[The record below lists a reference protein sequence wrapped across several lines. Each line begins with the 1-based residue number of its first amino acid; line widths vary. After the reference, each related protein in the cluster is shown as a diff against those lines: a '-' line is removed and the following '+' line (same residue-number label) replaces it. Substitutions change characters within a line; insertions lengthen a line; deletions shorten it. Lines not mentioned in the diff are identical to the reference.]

1 MAEKHRPPHS
11 ASRAAAAA
19 SVRRATKA
27 STRLL
32 KVNSLTRPIVRK
44 GLRARGVA
52 ILKEAAAAGY
62 LDGQK
67 TERIGGRVTRK
78 LLTAAKAKSGLTSQT
93 ELLEYALSQVAMED
107 DYAATLLSMKGSIPD
122 DVEL

>member
-1 MAEKHRPPHS
+1 M
-11 ASRAAAAA
+11 
-19 SVRRATKA
+19 
-27 STRLL
+27 
-32 KVNSLTRPIVRK
+32 TRPIVRK

-107 DYAATLLSMKGSIPD
+107 NYAATLLSMKGSIPD

>member
-1 MAEKHRPPHS
+1 MAEKHGPPHS